1 MDYSNIIL
9 EMLNR
14 IQTLE
19 KEVAQ
24 LKQNLISEKKETQL
38 KKPQSGV
45 ASPMVFPSAPIVHPA
60 AKRDT
65 TRYMFEGNVYLK
77 NRLVLAVVHAYVR
90 DHPDISRSELKSVFS
105 KSLQGSLGVVEFAE
119 IAELRGDCNVRF
131 FAKEDEVVHLCDGD
145 VYVCSQWG
153 ILNIPNFIKYATQ
166 LNYKIEAI

>member
-14 IQTLE
+14 IQALE

-24 LKQNLISEKKETQL
+24 LKQNQGNATL
-38 KKPQSGV
+38 
-45 ASPMVFPSAPIVHPA
+45 PSVYPPTSIVHPSVKRDTTGS

-90 DHPDISRSELKSVFS
+90 DHPDISRSELKSAFS
-105 KSLQGSLGVVEFAE
+105 KSLQGSIGVVEFAE
-119 IAELRGDCNVRF
+119 IAELRSDCNVRF

-145 VYVCSQWG
+145 IYVCSQWG

-166 LNYKIEAI
+166 LDYEIESI